1 MVFKIH
7 TPDYNMWT
15 DYFMNQIKGDK
26 SEKGHK
32 SSVVNGGV
40 DHGEDSSFL
49 SVAGRFNIGK
59 KQQEPVSVNMTSAVK
74 STIDMAKSEIENIKG
89 QESTS
94 SVTSML
100 AAKRKSSKA
109 LDKPIVKKRKNK
121 SSTVKRSTKH
131 NDVFSK
137 RPSR

>member
-7 TPDYNMWT
+7 TPDYNLWT

-26 SEKGHK
+26 SKKGHK
-32 SSVVNGGV
+32 SSVVSGGV
-40 DHGEDSSFL
+40 DNAEDSSFL
-49 SVAGRFNIGK
+49 SVAGSFKTGK
-59 KQQEPVSVNMTSAVK
+59 KQEDPVSVNMTSAVK
-74 STIDMAKSEIENIKG
+74 STLDMAKSEIENIKG

-94 SVTSML
+94 SVTSKL
-100 AAKRKSSKA
+100 AAKRKSSNA

-137 RPSR
+137 RKSR

>member
-1 MVFKIH
+1 MVFKIR
-7 TPDYNMWT
+7 TPDYNLWT
-15 DYFMNQIKGDK
+15 DYFMNQINGDK
-26 SEKGHK
+26 SKKGHK
-32 SSVVNGGV
+32 SSVVSGGV
-40 DHGEDSSFL
+40 DHAEDSSFL
-49 SVAGRFNIGK
+49 SVAGRFKTGK
-59 KQQEPVSVNMTSAVK
+59 KQEDPVSVNMTSSVK

-137 RPSR
+137 RSSR